1 MARISRQIGW
11 SNESN
16 ILYQILNQLTR
27 LAGII
32 TGLKPTYKVYT
43 ALYTQNGVTPGD
55 APTLVNV
62 LENTIT
68 PGDTPVITYHNV
80 GIFNIAFSST
90 VLTAEKTFVICNM
103 WADDDASP
111 LPSAGE
117 FIDTFTVKIGNISGN
132 DAAYYIAVEIRVY
145 N

>member
-32 TGLKPTYKVYT
+32 TGLKPAYKVYT
-43 ALYTQNGVTPGD
+43 AIYTQNGVTPGD

-68 PGDTPVITYHNV
+68 PGDTPIITYSNI
-80 GIFNIAFSST
+80 GIFDIIFSST
-90 VLTAEKTFVICNM
+90 VLTTTKTFVICDM
-103 WADDDASP
+103 WADDGSSP
-111 LPSAGE
+111 LPSAGNI
-117 FIDTFTVKIGNISGN
+117 IDDSTIRIGNTSGN